1 MPCTYYDHWL
11 LLVFAVYHLLKKSV
25 RRCDLLACD
34 VALNKFVALI
44 PELYGEEHVS
54 FNVHLLTHIVESVKH
69 WGPLWAS
76 SAFVFEDANRVLLR
90 WIHGASAV
98 SRQVLKLYIASKHLQ
113 PLADRYIKQSSDVT
127 VCKLF
132 SRLSK
137 MNVLCENIRR
147 FSNNVIAFGCGK
159 STSLNASE
167 KIALESFLNDAVS
180 STVIIFE
187 RALANN
193 CIVHTLDYSSR
204 IKRCD
209 SFFTLFNHTGVYGL
223 HRCVVLPDSSEL
235 LFIFQFYGARQL
247 RSFSADVDVNLL
259 RHVSKTQ
266 SNVSSHI
273 KYVVC
278 RSSDIRQKCICLRSN
293 NALLFIPLPQFELD

>member
-1 MPCTYYDHWL
+1 MHTGL
-11 LLVFAVYHLLKKSV
+11 ISVLVGLHGNVYN
-25 RRCDLLACD
+25 
-34 VALNKFVALI
+34 LNLF
-44 PELYGEEHVS
+44 
-54 FNVHLLTHIVESVKH
+54 
-69 WGPLWAS
+69 
-76 SAFVFEDANRVLLR
+76 SAFSQRNNLVGKRLSVAKPYLNPYWTTDNLGRAR
-90 WIHGASAV
+90 WA
-98 SRQVLKLYIASKHLQ
+98 
-113 PLADRYIKQSSDVT
+113 LADSYIKQSSDDT

-193 CIVHTLDYSSR
+193 CIVHTLDYSTR
-204 IKRCD
+204 IKRCN

-278 RSSDIRQKCICLRSN
+278 RSSDIRQKCICLRRN